1 MFTGIIE
8 EVGRVRQ
15 IKRGQHSAV
24 LTLQA
29 RTVLEHTKIGD
40 SIAVNG
46 ICLTV
51 TQMRPDG
58 FSADV
63 MHETLERSA
72 LTQLT
77 VGSSV
82 NLERAMPANG
92 RFGGHI
98 VAGHVD
104 GVGHIAHIRRD
115 DTAVWYT
122 ILAAP
127 AILRY
132 VVEKGSVTIDGIS
145 LTVAAVDRESFSVS
159 TIPIR
164 SARPICMTD
173 ARGSWSIW
181 RQISSA
187 SISKN
192 CCGPSRKK
200 NAVPSQEK
208 CCHTM
213 DFRRYEMMRFST
225 IEEALEDLRQGKI
238 ILATDDP
245 DRENEGDFICAA
257 EFATT
262 ENINFMATHGKGLI
276 CMPMSESFVKKLK
289 FPQMVPHN
297 TDNHETAFTVS
308 IDHISTSTGISA
320 AERSVTALA
329 CVDDNA
335 KAEDFRRPGHMFPLL
350 AKKTACW
357 SETATQRPRSIYAA
371 WRV

>member
-8 EVGRVRQ
+8 EVGTVRQ

-24 LTLQA
+24 LTIQA
-29 RTVLEHTKIGD
+29 RMVLEHTKIGD

-46 ICLTV
+46 VCLTV

-77 VGSSV
+77 IGSPV

-98 VAGHVD
+98 VAGHAD

-132 VVEKGSVTIDGIS
+132 VVEKGSITIDGIS

-159 TIPIR
+159 TIP
-164 SARPICMTD
+164 
-173 ARGSWSIW
+173 
-181 RQISSA
+181 
-187 SISKN
+187 
-192 CCGPSRKK
+192 
-200 NAVPSQEK
+200 
-208 CCHTM
+208 H
-213 DFRRYEMMRFST
+213 
-225 IEEALEDLRQGKI
+225 
-238 ILATDDP
+238 
-245 DRENEGDFICAA
+245 
-257 EFATT
+257 
-262 ENINFMATHGKGLI
+262 
-276 CMPMSESFVKKLK
+276 
-289 FPQMVPHN
+289 
-297 TDNHETAFTVS
+297 TVS
-308 IDHISTSTGISA
+308 QTNLHDRREGEKVNLETDIIGKYI
-320 AERSVTALA
+320 EKLLRPEPEEKRS
-329 CVDDNA
+329 
-335 KAEDFRRPGHMFPLL
+335 
-350 AKKTACW
+350 
-357 SETATQRPRSIYAA
+357 SITREMLSHYGF
-371 WRV
+371 